1 MRTTALSLAML
12 LVPAALCAQASGQDA
27 KAQSRLESAQS
38 ALVAGGRLH
47 PSTEEIVRGAVAMDH
62 GVTKKQIAILAR
74 SMADDRSLA
83 VALDVVTKLAASG
96 RPVARAVAELQS
108 NITSGASDSTLEEL
122 ATPAASGTLTTTAVG
137 RLSRRP

>member
-1 MRTTALSLAML
+1 MKTTALSLAML

-62 GVTKKQIAILAR
+62 GVTKKQIAVLAR

-83 VALDVVTKLAASG
+83 VALDVVTRLAVSG
-96 RPVARAVAELQS
+96 KPVARAVAELQS

-122 ATPAASGTLTTTAVG
+122 TAPGTTGTLTTAARVA
-137 RLSRRP
+137 RRP